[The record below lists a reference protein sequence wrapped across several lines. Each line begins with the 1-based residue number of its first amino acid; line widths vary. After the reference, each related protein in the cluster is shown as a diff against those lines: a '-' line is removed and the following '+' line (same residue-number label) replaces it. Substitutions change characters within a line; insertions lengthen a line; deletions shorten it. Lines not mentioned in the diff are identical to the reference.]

1 MDTTALSLLLTAL
14 TTGAAAGLK
23 DTANQAVKDGYGKL
37 KLLLQKKLADSPAAL
52 VALEEHEKQP
62 DVWKSPL
69 ATGLQT
75 AGADQDEA
83 IIAAARHLMHLV
95 RLVQPQQAGVESN
108 LVQNLGPV
116 QGQVIENSGTITMNF
131 GELPRT

>member
-1 MDTTALSLLLTAL
+1 MDTTALSLILNAL

-23 DTANQAVKDGYGKL
+23 DTANQAVKDSYSKL
-37 KLLLQKKLADSPAAL
+37 MQLLHKKLAATPSAL

-62 DVWKSPL
+62 EVWKTPL
-69 ATGLQT
+69 ADGLQA

-83 IIAAARHLMHLV
+83 IMTATRHLMHLI
-95 RLVQPQQAGVESN
+95 QPQQAGVESN
-108 LVQNLGPV
+108 LIQNLGPV
-116 QGQVIENSGTITMNF
+116 QGQVVENSGTITMNF